1 METNDYQV
9 LELIRKYKCIPK
21 KLLPK
26 LIQSCNKSVDN
37 SFLRRSLTRLKKGG
51 FVEYDIKQSAYYISP
66 YNQIDNNMIKALY
79 VLTQFSDVSENYPS
93 TNMVLISFIKNGELY
108 EIVHIDTKTY
118 RVSIAALNSNI
129 DDDNKPKRIVI
140 VDGDDE
146 ANGITDETLEQI
158 NCVAL
163 CSVDEKTGE
172 IESYDFGE

>member
-1 METNDYQV
+1 MEIEDYQT
-9 LELIRKYKCIPK
+9 LETIRKYKCVPREVLFSLLCNNK
-21 KLLPK
+21 KQDK
-26 LIQSCNKSVDN
+26 KFVC
-37 SFLRRSLTRLKKGG
+37 RSLRRLKKDGLI
-51 FVEYDIKQSAYYISP
+51 EYSNEQSAYYISP

-79 VLTQFSDVSENYPS
+79 VLTQFSDVSENFPS
-93 TNMVLISFIKNGELY
+93 TNMVLISFLKNGELY

-140 VDGDDE
+140 VDSDDE